1 MIARSGGSTTGPQ
14 ESGSFS
20 GLEEGTYTVSV
31 VADATGSTPACT
43 TAVSTQVIYRPTTI
57 TATVAKTNI
66 TCNAATDG
74 TITVTSPDGGTHDD
88 AVTRTYQYMIAR
100 SGGSTTGPQ
109 VSGSFS
115 GLDAGTYTVSV
126 VATATGS
133 TPACTT
139 SVSTQV
145 IYRPTAITATVN
157 KTNVLCNG
165 ASDGTITVSNPLGGT
180 HADAGSRTFQYMIAH
195 TGGSITGPQVSG
207 SFTGLDV
214 GTYTVSAIAEATGST
229 PACTTVVS
237 TQVITQ
243 PTPLVAAPA
252 VTSNFNGSH
261 LSCPNSSD
269 GSLAANASGGTAPYS
284 YLWEKNSGTWTT
296 IAVGQSTL
304 VNPTGLN
311 AGTYRVTV
319 TDANNCVTTKSVE
332 IVPPAQASIVT
343 LSNAD
348 YKFNGRDVS
357 CYGASDGSIVVTAEG
372 GTGIMA
378 YSSDNGS
385 TWKSGGVTL
394 PNGNQ
399 TYTFTGLTAG
409 SYTVVVK
416 DVNGC
421 LSDPEGF
428 TLQNPPQLVISSLT
442 TNGPVNAG
450 ESITFTAVIDG
461 GTYFATGSEKLSYSW
476 AKPIPTSQMP
486 SNLVETTNSGTQL
499 STTFTISTTTPDDNG
514 YVAGYTLTV
523 TDVNGC
529 TASLNVKPIIYP
541 STIYV
546 SDASGNDLTGDGRSI
561 NPLKTIQKAIDV
573 ADPTNIIEVQTGTY
587 SESPVVDKELTI
599 NGSSSSYLGT
609 GNYFIYGTT
618 DDIHWGT
625 AWPLSVWDNLGMNGD
640 AAAEIGTV
648 MTKVNSNSSATL
660 WLIGNIEWNSTITVS
675 KQLAIRGAT
684 SLATVPSYT
693 GCDIVPPT
701 TITFT
706 GSGAD
711 TVLFKFTGSTTKSLR
726 DLILEIPNGGKF
738 AEIPNGNSCN
748 VDPVT
753 NVRFDWDHDNDVNT
767 DRRRMYGVT
776 NGSFSVNQKFDVAK
790 FVYDI
795 EDAGYGTGRFVYGNN
810 GTLPWNSLEIGWKAE
825 DGSVQNAG
833 DKIKTLEPM
842 KGAVKLQSLI
852 SNGRRPSLNTT
863 AGNYNGKWS
872 MDFDAAA
879 NQYLE
884 ANTTTEINGGTQKT
898 LFVVFRPLDG
908 ANDQVIY
915 KHGDEKYGMSLV
927 HLADGRISMNV
938 YDGTIADKRE
948 SWIFESS
955 ASSHSATGFDNEVL
969 IAQMYFNG
977 NGDANG
983 TRRVGASLDRESGR
997 IVSDLNHAGVGKDSG
1012 YVGSANFTSTTL
1024 TTPAVIGPAN
1034 VAVVGARSGSMYYAS
1049 WVAGAA
1055 SGNSPTASGRALFY
1069 NGSIAEVVMLN
1080 TASESSRDAAYCY
1093 LRNKYYGGS
1102 QGTGNGLDKRVIAG
1116 DDREDLDEVSVWPNP
1131 AEDHVSIEA
1140 MVPQS
1145 GVVTV
1150 VLRDALGRVA
1160 QVLFEDYVPGGT
1172 LLPVQADVRNLV
1184 SGAYMIHVTGAGDL
1198 NSSLPVIIRH

>member
-1 MIARSGGSTTGPQ
+1 
-14 ESGSFS
+14 
-20 GLEEGTYTVSV
+20 
-31 VADATGSTPACT
+31 
-43 TAVSTQVIYRPTTI
+43 
-57 TATVAKTNI
+57 
-66 TCNAATDG
+66 
-74 TITVTSPDGGTHDD
+74 
-88 AVTRTYQYMIAR
+88 MIAR